1 MNEAIR
7 APQVIVIDDKG
18 NNLGLIDTKQA
29 IKNAQEQGL
38 DLVVVSPNS
47 SPYVCKY
54 LDYGKRKFDQK
65 RKKQA
70 QKKLN
75 KTQVKEIKMRPVID
89 VGDYKIK
96 CKKIK
101 EFIEAG
107 HRVKIMIRF
116 RGREVTHQ
124 EIGEEL
130 VERLLRDLSDCIQ
143 IEQVP
148 KLEGKQILFVI
159 VPKKKS

>member
-1 MNEAIR
+1 M
-7 APQVIVIDDKG
+7 VIDDKG
-18 NNLGLIDTKQA
+18 NNLGLLETKQA
-29 IKNAQEQGL
+29 IHLANDSGL

-47 SPYVCKY
+47 SPLVCRFM
-54 LDYGKRKFDQK
+54 DYGKKKFDQK

-89 VGDYKIK
+89 IGDYQIK
-96 CKKIK
+96 CKKIR

-107 HRVKIMIRF
+107 HRVKIVIRF

-124 EIGEEL
+124 EIGEAL
-130 VERLLRDLSDCIQ
+130 VERLLRDLTDCIQ
-143 IEQVP
+143 IEQIP
-148 KLEGKQILFVI
+148 KMEGKQILFVV
-159 VPKKKS
+159 VPKKKTS